1 MELKSGHQEEVGE
14 VEEGEEVELESGRQ
28 EEVGEVEEVKLKSDH
43 LHLEEVGEAEE
54 VELKFD
60 CYLHHKW
67 VGLELEQSRY

>member
-28 EEVGEVEEVKLKSDH
+28 EEVGEVEEVKLK
-43 LHLEEVGEAEE
+43 
-54 VELKFD
+54 FD

>member
-43 LHLEEVGEAEE
+43 LHLEEV
-54 VELKFD
+54 ELKFD